1 MRSWRRQFCI
11 LTVMIA
17 AACPPD
23 QVSAQSSIE
32 TAVKATY
39 LYKFAPFV
47 TWPDTATQTGP
58 ITICVVGKDPFGS
71 VLDRAINGQTMDG
84 RPFQINRVS
93 TIGPGSTCNIA
104 YLGGSAAQSVPEA
117 LRNVRGTP
125 TLTVTDGVTPA
136 GIIGF
141 QIEDGRVRFGID
153 EDSAEAS
160 GIGISSKLLAL
171 ATSVKS
177 SKRVQP

>member
-1 MRSWRRQFCI
+1 MRNWRRQFCI
-11 LTVMIA
+11 LAVMSA
-17 AACPPD
+17 TACPPG

-58 ITICVVGKDPFGS
+58 ITICVVGKDPFGA

-104 YLGGSAAQSVPEA
+104 YLGGSAAQTVPAA
-117 LRNVRGTP
+117 LQALRGTP
-125 TLTVTDGVTPA
+125 TLTVTDGSSLA
-136 GIIGF
+136 GIIAF
-141 QIEDGRVRFGID
+141 KMQDGRVRFGID
-153 EDSAEAS
+153 EGAAEAG
-160 GIGISSKLLAL
+160 GISISSKLLAL

>member
-1 MRSWRRQFCI
+1 MRNWRRQFCI
-11 LTVMIA
+11 LGVICL
-17 AACPPD
+17 AACLPCPLF
-23 QVSAQSSIE
+23 AQSSIE

-47 TWPDTATQTGP
+47 TWRDAATQTGP

-93 TIGPGSTCNIA
+93 TIGPSSTCNIA
-104 YLGGSAAQSVPEA
+104 YIGGSAAQSVPEA
-117 LRNVRGTP
+117 LQAVRGTP
-125 TLTVTDGVTPA
+125 TLTVTDGVTPSA
-136 GIIGF
+136 IITF
-141 QIEDGRVRFGID
+141 QMQDGRVRFGID
-153 EDSAEAS
+153 EDAAEAG

-171 ATSVKS
+171 ATRVKS
-177 SKRVQP
+177 SKRAQP